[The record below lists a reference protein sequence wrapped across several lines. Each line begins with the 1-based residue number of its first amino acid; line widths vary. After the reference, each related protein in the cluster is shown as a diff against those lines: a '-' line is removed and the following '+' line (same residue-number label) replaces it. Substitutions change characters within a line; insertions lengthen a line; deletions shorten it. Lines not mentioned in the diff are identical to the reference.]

1 MIPGAAPIAAKPES
15 RATVVAQQDIRPPL
29 PARTA
34 RRIERIVAT
43 AEPWRRYLS
52 FRALTGRYTAATALQ
67 SDADNPLEGRLQ
79 TEADVVEFLGEV
91 AKLLADDYD
100 VRVPS
105 DSELSI
111 KVTNREKR
119 GAAVWATLSE
129 EDSYYGIVIAIDLR
143 FSEVG
148 EPVPYT
154 FGFWASTNNAR
165 LIAERIR
172 RGLGQVTQPST

>member
-1 MIPGAAPIAAKPES
+1 MIPGAAPIAAKRAN
-15 RATVVAQQDIRPPL
+15 RATVAVPLGTRPPL

-34 RRIERIVAT
+34 RRIKRIAAT
-43 AEPWRRYLS
+43 AELWQRYPS
-52 FRALTGRYTAATALQ
+52 FREQTGRYTAATALR
-67 SDADNPLEGRLQ
+67 SDADNALEGRLK
-79 TEADVVEFLGEV
+79 TEADVVEFLAEV
-91 AKLLADDYD
+91 AKLLVDDYD
-100 VRVPS
+100 VRIAS

-119 GAAVWATLSE
+119 SAAVWATLSE
-129 EDSYYGIVIAIDLR
+129 EDSYYGIVIAIDLK

-172 RGLGQVTQPST
+172 RGLGQVMQPST